1 MAIPVFGK
9 EQYPLRKES
18 GLSYTISDIYKHVP
32 LHTHNHYE
40 LFIISEGTAYHLIN
54 DSVQTVKKGD
64 LFFIRPNDMHS
75 YSFFHSENFC
85 VRNLGFST
93 QVLRNVSLFLEQ
105 EEKMDKLINSEM
117 PAFVHLEGENFR
129 RVLEAMD
136 MAGNLVNGSHPRHA
150 RYHAQCIIALLLEDY
165 FFTYD
170 EKDPWNQMPSWLSE
184 LLLNMSKIENLQE
197 GYKKMCELAP
207 CSPSHLCRLLKQISG
222 KTPTQYIN
230 QERLKYAVYLLA
242 QTGRSWTS
250 VSAVDFLM

>member
-117 PAFVHLEGENFR
+117 P
-129 RVLEAMD
+129 
-136 MAGNLVNGSHPRHA
+136 
-150 RYHAQCIIALLLEDY
+150 
-165 FFTYD
+165 
-170 EKDPWNQMPSWLSE
+170 SWLSE
-184 LLLNMSKIENLQE
+184 LLLNMSKIFRKAMKECVSWRPVLR
-197 GYKKMCELAP
+197 A
-207 CSPSHLCRLLKQISG
+207 ISAG
-222 KTPTQYIN
+222 
-230 QERLKYAVYLLA
+230 
-242 QTGRSWTS
+242 
-250 VSAVDFLM
+250 

>member
-105 EEKMDKLINSEM
+105 EEEQEQLEKVCRKLLKLFAWEKASPSDIRFRLASSMLSLNKKKEAGDFCERWYGEDENDPAAAAALIYAWIADRRYKDAQKVVDFWMDK
-117 PAFVHLEGENFR
+117 EGGYTEENAEVFGAAA
-129 RVLEAMD
+129 VLQNVFP
-136 MAGNLVNGSHPRHA
+136 GKG
-150 RYHAQCIIALLLEDY
+150 
-165 FFTYD
+165 
-170 EKDPWNQMPSWLSE
+170 KDKVL
-184 LLLNMSKIENLQE
+184 
-197 GYKKMCELAP
+197 
-207 CSPSHLCRLLKQISG
+207 
-222 KTPTQYIN
+222 
-230 QERLKYAVYLLA
+230 
-242 QTGRSWTS
+242 
-250 VSAVDFLM
+250 